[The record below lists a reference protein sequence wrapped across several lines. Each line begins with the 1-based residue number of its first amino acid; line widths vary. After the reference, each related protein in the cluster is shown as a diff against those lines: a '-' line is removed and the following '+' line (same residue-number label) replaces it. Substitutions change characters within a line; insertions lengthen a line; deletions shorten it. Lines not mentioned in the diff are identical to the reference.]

1 MLLVHT
7 SFSCQ
12 TNNVPSLM
20 ISCFFDLCNCS
31 IKSLQNLQKIT
42 FFFFLNFETL
52 WLLCL
57 PKKLKVKNIK
67 SILGTTFH
75 LNKTQLCL
83 MEKSTLKWSTDM
95 HHKQENKI
103 EFKSHNIDGAMI
115 TDINLTVIS
124 HLILSFGVQ
133 IPSLL
138 IAQINK

>member
-1 MLLVHT
+1 
-7 SFSCQ
+7 
-12 TNNVPSLM
+12 
-20 ISCFFDLCNCS
+20 
-31 IKSLQNLQKIT
+31 
-42 FFFFLNFETL
+42 
-52 WLLCL
+52 
-57 PKKLKVKNIK
+57 
-67 SILGTTFH
+67 
-75 LNKTQLCL
+75 